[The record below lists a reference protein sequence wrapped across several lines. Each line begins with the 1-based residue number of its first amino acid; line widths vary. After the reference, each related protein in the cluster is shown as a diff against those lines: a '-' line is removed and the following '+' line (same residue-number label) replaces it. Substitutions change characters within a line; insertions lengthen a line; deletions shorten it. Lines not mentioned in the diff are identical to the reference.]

1 MKFNEL
7 LSKRKIIIPV
17 VIIIIAMLATVGAW
31 QYKRYLDNKFS
42 GMDFERGLE
51 EFEDLEE
58 SEEDGEEKNSFEGS
72 ISIVEEEP
80 TEQAEG
86 SREDITEVNAT
97 QPSQPKIS
105 EKKSE
110 ETAVTAIKLQEPKVE
125 TMLAPVFGTISLD
138 YSDSQLVYS
147 KTLDMWT
154 THEGLDIK
162 AEEGSQ
168 VRAVMD
174 GIISEVTNDPQWGMT
189 IAIDHGGGVT
199 TIYSNLSTLDMVTV
213 GQEVKKGDVISGV
226 GKTAI
231 IEIAE
236 EPHLHFEIMK
246 DGKSLDPKI
255 YLPKQSLKR

>member
-1 MKFNEL
+1 MKFYEFF
-7 LSKRKIIIPV
+7 SKRKIFIPV

-31 QYKRYLDNKFS
+31 QYRIYLDNKYA
-42 GMDFERGLE
+42 GMDFERNFE
-51 EFEDLEE
+51 EFEDLDEIAA
-58 SEEDGEEKNSFEGS
+58 EEKQDSLEGG

-80 TEQAEG
+80 SVETEEPG
-86 SREDITEVNAT
+86 DDVTEVNIS
-97 QPSQPKIS
+97 QPSKPKLS
-105 EKKSE
+105 ETKTE
-110 ETAVTAIKLQEPKVE
+110 EKAITAVKMQEPKIE

-138 YSDSQLVYS
+138 FSDTELVYS

-154 THEGLDIK
+154 THEGIDIK
-162 AEEGSQ
+162 AEEGAQ

-174 GIISEVTNDPQWGMT
+174 GVISEITNDPQWGMT

-199 TIYSNLSTLDMVTV
+199 TIYSNLSTLDMVTL

-226 GKTAI
+226 GRTAI
-231 IEIAE
+231 VEIAE

-246 DGKSLDPKI
+246 DGKNLDPKI

>member
-1 MKFNEL
+1 MKFDEFF
-7 LSKRKIIIPV
+7 SKRKIYIPV

-31 QYKRYLDNKFS
+31 QYRNYLDNKYS
-42 GMDFERGLE
+42 GMDFEKGLD
-51 EFEDLEE
+51 EFEDLDEE
-58 SEEDGEEKNSFEGS
+58 LDYSDRG
-72 ISIVEEEP
+72 ISIVEED
-80 TEQAEG
+80 TAEKAENKG
-86 SREDITEVNAT
+86 QDIKEVNGS
-97 QPSQPKIS
+97 QPSKPSIS
-105 EKKSE
+105 EGKKVDK
-110 ETAVTAIKLQEPKVE
+110 AVTAIKMQEPKVE
-125 TMLAPVFGTISLD
+125 TMLAPVFGTICLD
-138 YSDSQLVYS
+138 FSDSDLLYS

-189 IAIDHGGGVT
+189 IAIDHGGGIT
-199 TIYSNLSTLDMVTV
+199 TIYSNLSTLDMVTI
-213 GQEVKKGDVISGV
+213 GQEVKKGDVISGI
-226 GKTAI
+226 GRTAI

-246 DGKSLDPKI
+246 GDKNLDPKL

>member
-1 MKFNEL
+1 MKFNEFF
-7 LSKRKIIIPV
+7 SKRKIIIPV

-31 QYKRYLDNKFS
+31 QYRRYLDNRYS

-51 EFEDLEE
+51 EFEDLDEI
-58 SEEDGEEKNSFEGS
+58 GEEPGS
-72 ISIVEEEP
+72 MQGGISIVEEEP
-80 TEQAEG
+80 AEQAEEP
-86 SREDITEVNAT
+86 RQDVTEVNT
-97 QPSQPKIS
+97 SQPSQPKLS

-125 TMLAPVFGTISLD
+125 TMLAPVFGTICLD
-138 YSDSQLVYS
+138 FSDRELIYS

-199 TIYSNLSTLDMVTV
+199 SIYSNLSTLDMVTV

-226 GKTAI
+226 GRTAI
-231 IEIAE
+231 VEIAE

-246 DGKSLDPKI
+246 DGKNLDPKI
-255 YLPKQSLKR
+255 YLPKQSLNR

>member
-1 MKFNEL
+1 MKFDEFF
-7 LSKRKIIIPV
+7 SKRKIIIPV

-31 QYKRYLDNKFS
+31 QYRRYLDNKYS

-51 EFEDLEE
+51 EFEDFEE
-58 SEEDGEEKNSFEGS
+58 VGEEPGSLEGG

-80 TEQAEG
+80 SEQAEEP
-86 SREDITEVNAT
+86 REDITEVNAGQT
-97 QPSQPKIS
+97 SQPKLS
-105 EKKSE
+105 EKKPQ

-125 TMLAPVFGTISLD
+125 TMLTPVFGTICLD
-138 YSDSQLVYS
+138 FSDSQLVYS

-199 TIYSNLSTLDMVTV
+199 TIYSNLSTLDMVTL
-213 GQEVKKGDVISGV
+213 GQEVKKGDVISGI
-226 GKTAI
+226 GRTAI

>member
-1 MKFNEL
+1 MKFNEFF
-7 LSKRKIIIPV
+7 SKRKIIIPV

-31 QYKRYLDNKFS
+31 QYRRYLDNRYS

-51 EFEDLEE
+51 EFEDLDEI
-58 SEEDGEEKNSFEGS
+58 GEEPGS
-72 ISIVEEEP
+72 VQGGISIVEEEP
-80 TEQAEG
+80 AEQAEEP
-86 SREDITEVNAT
+86 RQDVTEVNAS
-97 QPSQPKIS
+97 QPSQPKLS

-125 TMLAPVFGTISLD
+125 TMLAPVFGTICLD
-138 YSDSQLVYS
+138 FSDRELIYS

-199 TIYSNLSTLDMVTV
+199 SIYSNLSTLDMVTV

-226 GKTAI
+226 GRTAI
-231 IEIAE
+231 VEIAE

-246 DGKSLDPKI
+246 DGKNLDPKI
-255 YLPKQSLKR
+255 YLPKQSLNR

>member
-1 MKFNEL
+1 MKFDEFF
-7 LSKRKIIIPV
+7 SKRKIIIPV

-31 QYKRYLDNKFS
+31 QYRRYLDNKYS

-51 EFEDLEE
+51 EFEDFEE
-58 SEEDGEEKNSFEGS
+58 VGEEPGSLEGG

-80 TEQAEG
+80 SEQAEEP
-86 SREDITEVNAT
+86 REDITEVNAGQT
-97 QPSQPKIS
+97 SQPKLS
-105 EKKSE
+105 EKKPQ

-125 TMLAPVFGTISLD
+125 TMLTPVFGTICLD
-138 YSDSQLVYS
+138 FSDSQLVYS

-199 TIYSNLSTLDMVTV
+199 TIYSNLSTLDMVTL
-213 GQEVKKGDVISGV
+213 GQEVKKGDVISGI
-226 GKTAI
+226 GRTAI
-231 IEIAE
+231 IEIVE

>member
-1 MKFNEL
+1 MKFDDFF
-7 LSKRKIIIPV
+7 SKRKIFIPV

-31 QYKRYLDNKFS
+31 QYRRYLDNKYAD
-42 GMDFERGLE
+42 MDFERDLE
-51 EFEDLEE
+51 EFEDLDEFARVEE
-58 SEEDGEEKNSFEGS
+58 PDSSEGGV
-72 ISIVEEEP
+72 SIVEEEP
-80 TEQAEG
+80 SIEAEEPEG
-86 SREDITEVNAT
+86 DVTEVDVSQPT
-97 QPSQPKIS
+97 QPKLS
-105 EKKSE
+105 ETKTE
-110 ETAVTAIKLQEPKVE
+110 EKAVTAVKMQEPKVE
-125 TMLAPVFGTISLD
+125 TMIAPVFGTICLD
-138 YSDSQLVYS
+138 FSDTQLVYS

-154 THEGLDIK
+154 THDGIDIK

-174 GIISEVTNDPQWGMT
+174 GVISEITNDPQWGMT

-199 TIYSNLSTLDMVTV
+199 TIYSNLSTLDMVTL

-226 GKTAI
+226 GRTAI

-246 DGKSLDPKI
+246 DGKNLDPKI